1 MKKRIKLIAYILSCV
16 MGFAGSKMMV
26 EEITRKNK
34 IDSQNNQTTSQTTPV
49 DETPKETA
57 SSITEFIEDIFKN
70 QNETEPTIYNET
82 ETLAPIVMDDV
93 LVASSD
99 TDIRANCSK
108 DALVVGKLEINDTAI
123 RILSSGN
130 NWELVKTNDQIG
142 YVLTSCLKSTNETV
156 ERHVEHTLKNDFVL
170 TTTDLNFRTGPSTE
184 HDVIKTFKINTEL
197 RVVAETDNG
206 WLLVQHND
214 KLGYISKEYTTSLLE
229 KAQSQYPELELTEL
243 NVEKIV
249 YIDATGLFVRQGA
262 GTEFDALGQLANLES
277 TRVLGEYGDWY
288 FVMENDYNFGF
299 INKNYTEELEG
310 IYVIVD
316 LSEQKVYMY
325 NNNQLYC
332 IADVTTGKDSTPSDI
347 GLFKIWY
354 KGMNEE
360 ITPGYVVD
368 FWMPYNRGE
377 GLHDAE
383 RWRQVYG
390 MHTEEEKQAQ
400 SYRWN
405 GSNGCI
411 NMERVNAKLIYEN
424 TSIGTPVLVH
434 K

>member
-26 EEITRKNK
+26 EELTRKNN
-34 IDSQNNQTTSQTTPV
+34 IDNQNNQISSQTIPV
-49 DETPKETA
+49 DTTPG
-57 SSITEFIEDIFKN
+57 ITEFIENIF
-70 QNETEPTIYNET
+70 QNSKETESTNFPDFGITKPEKIE
-82 ETLAPIVMDDV
+82 DDI
-93 LVASSD
+93 LVTTSD
-99 TDIRANCSK
+99 VNIRANNSA
-108 DALVVGKLEINDTAI
+108 DALIIGDLQINETAI
-123 RILSSGN
+123 RILSSDNG
-130 NWELVKTNDQIG
+130 WELVKTNDHIG
-142 YVLTSCLKSTNETV
+142 YISSSNLQPTGETI
-156 ERHVEHTLKNDFVL
+156 EREFEHTLKNDFVL
-170 TTTDLNFRTGPSTE
+170 TTTDLNFRTGPSIE
-184 HDVIKTFKINTEL
+184 YDVIKTFKINTEL

-214 KLGYISKEYTTSLLE
+214 KLGYISKQYTVSLLE
-229 KAQSQYPELELTEL
+229 KAQEQYPELELTEF
-243 NVEKIV
+243 NVEKVV
-249 YIDATGLFVRQGA
+249 YTDADGLFVRQGTS
-262 GTEFDALGQLANLES
+262 TETEILNQLSKLES

-288 FVMENDYNFGF
+288 FVMNNDYNFGF
-299 INKNYTEELEG
+299 INKNYTEELTG

-316 LSEQKVYMY
+316 LSEQRAYMY
-325 NNNQLYC
+325 KDNQLYC
-332 IADVTTGKDSTPSDI
+332 VAPITTGKDSTPSDI

-354 KGMNEE
+354 KGTYEE
-360 ITPGYVVD
+360 IVPGYIVD

-383 RWRQVYG
+383 RWREIYG
-390 MHTEEEKQAQ
+390 MHTEEEKEQQ

-411 NMERVNAKLIYEN
+411 NMERANAKLIYET